1 MKKNRLMKVTS
12 ILAAAIMTASAA
24 FTTVSA
30 DETNA
35 SIALQNVEAAAGGTV
50 EIPLTIYS
58 ENQCTLY
65 DLVLE
70 HDSRL
75 KFTEAEGAR
84 AAGYEDAGKS
94 FVSLVRFELEPFQD
108 GEAAATIKFEV
119 PKDATIGDTY
129 TVDFSHVESF
139 SSMYEEFEDYTLSGA
154 TVTVTEEYDPS
165 VEEEEKNVEQ
175 QNVKLTGENMVALE
189 GRDAMAGELVEV
201 PLVMY
206 TNSQCTSYDLL
217 IEYDS
222 RLELQSVFKAK
233 SVSKY
238 EDAGRKFVSIT
249 GFENSPYKDG
259 EAAATLALYVPDEAD
274 TDLYEVKLSEIACIS
289 TDDEEITE
297 YTTSDTFIS
306 VTAREKSE
314 DGISETKIYKRYG
327 SRENIVETMVGVRGD
342 VNGDGKANIKDA
354 VTIAK
359 ACATRNLSCIDEK
372 GKFFGDVNDD
382 GSISIKDAMRIA
394 RFVAK
399 GKVSWNF

>member
-35 SIALQNVEAAAGGTV
+35 SMALQNVEAAAGGTV

-58 ENQCTLY
+58 ENQCTSY

-84 AAGYEDAGKS
+84 AAGYEEAGKS

-108 GEAAATIKFEV
+108 GEAAATVKFEV
-119 PKDATIGDTY
+119 PKDASIGDTF
-129 TVDFSHVESF
+129 TVDFSYVGSF
-139 SSMYEEFEDYTLSGA
+139 STIYEEFEDYTLSGA
-154 TVTVTEEYDPS
+154 TVTVNQEYDPS
-165 VEEEEKNVEQ
+165 VEAEENDEQ
-175 QNVKLTGENMVALE
+175 QDLPASDENMVTLE
-189 GRDAMAGELVEV
+189 DRDAIAGELVEV

-222 RLELQSVFKAK
+222 RLELQSVYRAK
-233 SVSKY
+233 SISKY
-238 EDAGRKFVSIT
+238 EETGRKFVAIT

-259 EAAATLALYVPDEAD
+259 EAAATLALYVPEKAD
-274 TDLYEVKLSEIACIS
+274 TDLYEVKISEIACIS
-289 TDDEEITE
+289 TDDEEITD
-297 YTTSDTFIS
+297 YTTSDAFIS
-306 VTAREKSE
+306 VTANENAE
-314 DGISETKIYKRYG
+314 DGTSETKIYKKYG
-327 SRENIVETMVGVRGD
+327 SNEKLIETMRGVRGD

-354 VTIAK
+354 LTIAR
-359 ACATRNLSCIDEK
+359 ACATKDFSSIDEK

-394 RFVAK
+394 KFIAR